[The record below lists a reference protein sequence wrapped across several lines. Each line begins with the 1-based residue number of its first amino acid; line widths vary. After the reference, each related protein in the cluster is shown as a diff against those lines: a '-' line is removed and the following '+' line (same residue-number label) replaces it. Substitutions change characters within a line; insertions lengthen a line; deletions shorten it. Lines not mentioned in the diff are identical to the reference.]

1 MNPKDRFKKFLPTPE
16 KIQQNNALKFLGTLL
31 HDPNIWHINRRSI
44 AGGVAIGFFFAWY
57 PMPFQM
63 VCASLVA
70 IWLRKNLPLA
80 IIATLITNPF
90 TMPPFYFFSYW
101 LGNKLLGLGNV
112 KPPEGR
118 VEIQMSLE
126 WLWTQLSIIWQPLL
140 LGCVVMSI
148 VCSFCGYVLMRIF
161 WRILVIR
168 RMKQRALKRENRS
181 L

>member
-16 KIQQNNALKFLGTLL
+16 KVKQNKALKFLGTLL

-63 VCASLVA
+63 LCASLVA

-80 IIATLITNPF
+80 IISTLITNPL
-90 TMPPFYFFSYW
+90 TMPPFYFFAYW
-101 LGNKLLGLGNV
+101 LGNKLLGLGDV
-112 KPPEGR
+112 SPPEGS
-118 VEIQMSLE
+118 VEIQMSFE
-126 WLWTQLSIIWQPLL
+126 WLWTQLGTIWQPLL
-140 LGCVVMSI
+140 FGCVVMSI
-148 VCSFCGYVLMRIF
+148 VCSFLGYVLMRIF
-161 WRILVIR
+161 WRFLVIQ
-168 RMKQRALKRENRS
+168 RMKQRALKRGNH